1 MSMSKNQ
8 IVMAAIGGV
17 TLVAAAALGYLAF
30 DAYSS
35 KSEATEARDGAAE
48 TVKRLLRAEVSPDKE
63 SELAY
68 KKNADTLKQ
77 ATISVAEQNERAIV
91 DIETLEHTNEQLIST
106 IDEVIEIQEAG
117 RERRKNAEKELT
129 RIEEELKTKL
139 LAASGKQIEQQQQ

>member
-1 MSMSKNQ
+1 MTDTINE
-8 IVMAAIGGV
+8 VM
-17 TLVAAAALGYLAF
+17 
-30 DAYSS
+30 
-35 KSEATEARDGAAE
+35 
-48 TVKRLLRAEVSPDKE
+48 
-63 SELAY
+63 